1 MLARWRWMTVGN
13 TWLGIRL
20 GWGIDVREYDMYLS
34 RPPLNESVEIDVV
47 QIPREL
53 RVGRDRLPRLKM

>member
-1 MLARWRWMTVGN
+1 MGN